1 MTDITNFLDKVEKPA
16 RYTGGEWSIVKKDP
30 ARVSIRFAFC
40 FPDVYEVGM
49 SNLGLKIL
57 YSLINNRSD
66 TYCER
71 VFAPWADMEELMR
84 KNAVPL
90 FSLETHECV
99 GNFDLAGFS
108 LQYEMSYTNVINM
121 LDLAGIPLLSKD
133 RSSGPFI
140 CAGGPCAFN
149 PEPLADIIDFF
160 VIGEGEEVINEI
172 LDTYAEWKKSGNA
185 RLDFLEQ
192 IAKIEGVYVPRFYDV
207 SYNEDGTISGMVP
220 NNPNAKK
227 TIKKRIVKDLDSIF
241 YPESFIVPYIEIVH
255 DRIML
260 EIFRGCI
267 RGCRFCQA
275 GIIYRPVRE
284 RSRERLVSLAKALI
298 KSTGYE
304 EISLTSLSSSDY
316 SMLGDLCENLIAITE
331 PHNINIAMPSL
342 RIDNFTLD
350 LMDKIQRVRKSTLTF
365 APEAGTQRLRDVIN
379 KNITTE
385 DIAQST
391 RQAFEGGYSS
401 VKLYFMIGLPTET
414 EEDILGIPNLI
425 SVIGDQYYSIPKEK
439 RGKRFTV
446 TISTSC
452 FVPKPH
458 TPFQWEPQDSIE
470 SFEGKQRLLQQAI
483 NQRYAKYNWH
493 NADISYLEG
502 VFARGDR
509 RLSSVLIAAVKKG
522 CKFDSW
528 HDFFSMEK
536 WKSAFDECNINPD
549 FYTLRRRAYDEILPW
564 DHISTGVSKKF
575 LISENEKAKKEQTTP
590 NCREKCS
597 GCGISAFK
605 GGVCR
610 E

>member
-1 MTDITNFLDKVEKPA
+1 M
-16 RYTGGEWSIVKKDP
+16 
-30 ARVSIRFAFC
+30 
-40 FPDVYEVGM
+40 
-49 SNLGLKIL
+49 
-57 YSLINNRSD
+57 
-66 TYCER
+66 
-71 VFAPWADMEELMR
+71 
-84 KNAVPL
+84 
-90 FSLETHECV
+90 
-99 GNFDLAGFS
+99 
-108 LQYEMSYTNVINM
+108 
-121 LDLAGIPLLSKD
+121 
-133 RSSGPFI
+133 
-140 CAGGPCAFN
+140 
-149 PEPLADIIDFF
+149 
-160 VIGEGEEVINEI
+160 
-172 LDTYAEWKKSGNA
+172 
-185 RLDFLEQ
+185 
-192 IAKIEGVYVPRFYDV
+192 
-207 SYNEDGTISGMVP
+207 P
-220 NNPNAKK
+220 NNPNAKDNQ
-227 TIKKRIVKDLDSIF
+227 KRIVKDLDSIF